1 MSTTLPVG
9 PSADDIQPS
18 RDVRP
23 PRGTV
28 PPRGIAP
35 ARGILPSRDPRP
47 SRSVDPDPITP
58 LGDSLL
64 GSSDASGGN
73 SAEAAR
79 IAERFYGDARFRAM
93 SGQRFAFRFASLGD
107 ASVTLRLASTTG
119 VLVGDVV
126 RLDDYVVTW
135 FRDAGASIRS
145 RGTTVDPL
153 PGRPVALPSAEPF
166 TLTVPPGRQNLVHVA
181 REFLEG
187 VATEVHGGASRPL
200 AFRFDEAPS
209 QESVAE
215 WRRTLARVT
224 PVITDPDATPLVRME
239 SDLALARTLLSVF
252 SWRADRVPPALLSPR
267 LSKVRA
273 VAEYLDEHAHLPI
286 TPADAAEAV
295 GLHTRSMQSA
305 FQRHLGMSPTEYLR
319 GIRLDR
325 VRLDLVEHTP
335 DTASVGD
342 LARAWGF
349 GNLGRFATSYQARF
363 GEKPNETLR
372 R

>member
-1 MSTTLPVG
+1 VSTTL
-9 PSADDIQPS
+9 
-18 RDVRP
+18 R
-23 PRGTV
+23 
-28 PPRGIAP
+28 
-35 ARGILPSRDPRP
+35 
-47 SRSVDPDPITP
+47 VDPDPIIP
-58 LGDSLL
+58 LADSLL
-64 GSSDASGGN
+64 GTSDASGSN

-79 IAERFYGDARFRAM
+79 IAERFYGDARFRTVT
-93 SGQRFAFRFASLGD
+93 GHRFAFRFASLGD
-107 ASVTLRLASTTG
+107 VSVTLRLASTTG
-119 VLVGDVV
+119 LLVGDVV

-145 RGTTVDPL
+145 LGITVDPL
-153 PGRPVALPSAEPF
+153 PGQPVALPSAEPF
-166 TLTVPPGRQNLVHVA
+166 TLRIPPGRQNLVHVD
-181 REFLEG
+181 RGFLEG

-200 AFRFDEAPS
+200 AFRFDDAPS
-209 QESVAE
+209 QEAVAE

-252 SWRADRVPPALLSPR
+252 SWRADRVPPALLSAR
-267 LSKVRA
+267 LSRVRA

-325 VRLDLVEHTP
+325 VRRDLVEHTP
-335 DTASVGD
+335 DTATVGD

-349 GNLGRFATSYQARF
+349 GNLGRFATSYQTRF
-363 GEKPNETLR
+363 GEKPHETLR